1 MLDGASF
8 NVFWAQST
16 NGSELKQPY
25 SLRNEPRKKRKKREK
40 TKEHGK
46 KMVMSFCI
54 IIRKEATKPLKP
66 PLFSPPPKSCP
77 ICYVWTRWH
86 ALSESS
92 VSWRHGTIFSSNI
105 FKGAGDGGGG
115 GGQTLNWTNANKSDG
130 CYVEW
135 LLLCTQVFYT
145 KWNFEIGLHVKKKG
159 NEHLSPYVVNQYEK
173 IELLKLVPKLYV
185 LMTTCQKISCNG
197 SVGKNKNEE
206 HNKLF

>member
-105 FKGAGDGGGG
+105 FKGAGEGWARGGGG
-115 GGQTLNWTNANKSDG
+115 G
-130 CYVEW
+130 
-135 LLLCTQVFYT
+135 
-145 KWNFEIGLHVKKKG
+145 
-159 NEHLSPYVVNQYEK
+159 
-173 IELLKLVPKLYV
+173 
-185 LMTTCQKISCNG
+185 
-197 SVGKNKNEE
+197 
-206 HNKLF
+206 